1 MTTHVFQ
8 FPCLKDNYGALI
20 HDSASGRTAAIDA
33 PDGEAVIAA
42 AKEKGWRLTDIL
54 VTHHHADHVQGISAV
69 RAAFP
74 GVRVVGPAKDAAR
87 IGGLDVQVQEG
98 DFVEIG
104 ELKARVIETPG
115 HTAGQVA
122 YVFDED
128 EIAFTG
134 DTLFSLGCGRVF
146 ETPMAVM
153 WNSLSKLA
161 ALPGETQV
169 YCGHEYTEA
178 NARFALTIE
187 PGNADLVARAEAVKA
202 LREKGRPTLPTTIAL
217 ELATNP
223 FLRAEIPEVQK
234 AVGLEGAD
242 PAQVFAEIRRRK
254 DSF

>member
-8 FPCLKDNYGALI
+8 FPCLNDNYGALI
-20 HDSASGRTAAIDA
+20 HDSGSGRTASIDA

-42 AKEKGWRLTDIL
+42 AKGQGWRLTDVI
-54 VTHHHADHVQGISAV
+54 VTHHHADHTQGIPAL

-74 GVRVVGPAKDAAR
+74 GLRVVGPAKEAAR
-87 IGGLDVQVQEG
+87 IAGLDLAVNEG

-104 ELKARVIETPG
+104 ELRARVIETPG

-146 ETPMAVM
+146 ETSMAVM

-169 YCGHEYTEA
+169 YCGHEYTES

-187 PGNADLVARAEAVKA
+187 PGNVDLVARAEAVKA
-202 LREKGRPTLPTTIAL
+202 LRAKGQPTLPTTIAL

-223 FLRAEIPEVQK
+223 FLRAEIPAVQK

-254 DSF
+254 DNF